1 MSETTTPEY
10 RTGTLWMVLAL
21 FLFIGTLAAA
31 FFVWGITSML
41 STGALL
47 PYLPIA
53 LVAAVA
59 ASVVMLLITG
69 LLYRVDRLRGTATR
83 RIELFE

>member
-1 MSETTTPEY
+1 VSESPAPAY
-10 RTGTLWMVLAL
+10 RTGTLWLVLAFFL
-21 FLFIGTLAAA
+21 FLGTLAAA
-31 FFVWGITSML
+31 FFVWGVTSL
-41 STGALL
+41 LATGSLL

-59 ASVVMLLITG
+59 ACVAMLLITG
-69 LLYRVDRLRGTATR
+69 MLYRVDRIRGTATR

>member
-1 MSETTTPEY
+1 VSDAPPPPL
-10 RTGTLWMVLAL
+10 RTGTLWLVLAFFL
-21 FLFIGTLAAA
+21 FLGTLAAA
-31 FFVWGITSML
+31 FFVWGVTSLL
-41 STGALL
+41 STGQPL

-59 ASVVMLLITG
+59 ASVAMLLITG
-69 LLYRVDRLRGTATR
+69 MLYRVDRIRGTATR